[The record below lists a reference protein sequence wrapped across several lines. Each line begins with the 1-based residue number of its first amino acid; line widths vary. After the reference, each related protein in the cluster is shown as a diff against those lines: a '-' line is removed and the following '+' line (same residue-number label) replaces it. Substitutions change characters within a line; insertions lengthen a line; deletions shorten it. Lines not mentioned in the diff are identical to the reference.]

1 MTIIRLI
8 FVAVFLF
15 GCSSSPRAPSGG
27 VVDELT
33 QKHMEDRRWRSAD
46 ELKRDYIKLAS
57 ESSLPIQEALVK
69 VVGTDTGNA
78 IQSIADKIYLIEN
91 AKYTVDLTYYIFS
104 TDIVGEAV
112 LGALCNA
119 VKRGVDV
126 RIMVDSLGSFS
137 FVHSE
142 LKGLKECENE
152 AGYLKNRQGE
162 ITNSRARV
170 QAVVFN
176 ALTEL
181 ASDSNRRSHDKL
193 LVVDGAYP
201 ENAFVMTGG
210 RNISTHYYALDEIG
224 EFDPTAFKDIEI
236 IIRPLPN
243 ASATTSAAQLAEY
256 YYSVLFSKPGNKF
269 ITAVLDYEGVMEKH
283 QEKLMELKQKQGFKQ
298 AYQRAAEHTQ
308 QGFSSTKTRLAHEL
322 DNLINDNLV
331 SNYSSNKLKNANSI
345 SGILGRVGFENYDL
359 KKVRIVSPYLFLQSD
374 LLKDEALI
382 DENVNVTLEWLNKDP
397 DRTIEIITNSV
408 LTSDN
413 FSTQAVIDMHTAP
426 ILLMSPEQRE
436 QWLDSDLEVN
446 EENLEFT
453 SSETWKKLVNHPRI
467 LFYQLGKDDA
477 VPLGGDQYYGKLHA
491 KFVIA
496 DDKAFVGTT
505 NLDFRSLIYNN
516 EMGFFLFNGVVI
528 KELNDQ
534 FELLKSQSTRW
545 GSDEWLSMRHK
556 VRESG
561 GLKGMTTKKQ
571 RLIYKTLENTGLI
584 YQF

>member
-193 LVVDGAYP
+193 
-201 ENAFVMTGG
+201 
-210 RNISTHYYALDEIG
+210 
-224 EFDPTAFKDIEI
+224 
-236 IIRPLPN
+236 
-243 ASATTSAAQLAEY
+243 
-256 YYSVLFSKPGNKF
+256 
-269 ITAVLDYEGVMEKH
+269 
-283 QEKLMELKQKQGFKQ
+283 
-298 AYQRAAEHTQ
+298 
-308 QGFSSTKTRLAHEL
+308 
-322 DNLINDNLV
+322 
-331 SNYSSNKLKNANSI
+331 
-345 SGILGRVGFENYDL
+345 
-359 KKVRIVSPYLFLQSD
+359 
-374 LLKDEALI
+374 
-382 DENVNVTLEWLNKDP
+382 
-397 DRTIEIITNSV
+397 
-408 LTSDN
+408 
-413 FSTQAVIDMHTAP
+413 
-426 ILLMSPEQRE
+426 
-436 QWLDSDLEVN
+436 
-446 EENLEFT
+446 
-453 SSETWKKLVNHPRI
+453 
-467 LFYQLGKDDA
+467 
-477 VPLGGDQYYGKLHA
+477 
-491 KFVIA
+491 
-496 DDKAFVGTT
+496 
-505 NLDFRSLIYNN
+505 
-516 EMGFFLFNGVVI
+516 
-528 KELNDQ
+528 
-534 FELLKSQSTRW
+534 
-545 GSDEWLSMRHK
+545 
-556 VRESG
+556 
-561 GLKGMTTKKQ
+561 
-571 RLIYKTLENTGLI
+571 
-584 YQF
+584 